1 MPRLDPPAFASFVNS
16 EFTKWGPVIRAT
28 GATAD

>member
-1 MPRLDPPAFASFVNS
+1 MPRLDSAAFASFVNS
-16 EFTKWGPVIRAT
+16 EFAKWGPVIRAT